1 MTTGQEQVTIHRLSV
16 VARGCRG
23 DLTNNELLTT
33 LIRQAAVASGLS
45 VVGEAVHA
53 FVPHG
58 LSIALLLAQSHLVL
72 STWPEYHAVV
82 LDLMVCA
89 DGGAALAVW
98 QEIRKYV
105 LPTTFEF
112 TDQSVAMLTVPG
124 PRPDAP

>member
-1 MTTGQEQVTIHRLSV
+1 MKAGQGQITIHRLSV

-23 DLTNNELLTT
+23 DLTNNELLTA
-33 LIRQAAVASGLS
+33 LIRQAAGASGLS

-58 LSIALLLAQSHLVL
+58 LSIALLLAQSHLVF
-72 STWPEYHAVV
+72 STWPEYQTAV

-98 QEIRKYV
+98 QEISKYIQ
-105 LPTTFEF
+105 PTTFEV
-112 TDQSVAMLTVPG
+112 TEQSVVMLTDKD
-124 PRPDAP
+124 R